1 MQAKGKFKIDAMAV
15 IIVLAVAVLLFINRT
30 GDIKVS
36 FGDTNMRVHC
46 QFRKDL
52 SIPYEDIVSSELREG
67 MEFGSRENAF
77 ASRRLLMGYFKS
89 EEFGEYIL
97 YTYAQKDSQIVMHM
111 KNGTVIA
118 LGGEDKAQTVELYNT
133 LLEKTAADPA

>member
-97 YTYAQKDSQIVMHM
+97 YTYAQKDAQIVMHM

>member
-97 YTYAQKDSQIVMHM
+97 YTYAQKDAQIVMHM

-133 LLEKTAADPA
+133 LLEKTTADPA